1 MIHSNSP
8 VVLSK
13 NITKG
18 EELVVVPRK
27 EYEGLLRFYNV
38 QHQESAKKKTAK
50 RKEDGKLTKGL
61 LEALADVKAG
71 RISKAY
77 DNAEDLV
84 AAILS
89 ES

>member
-1 MIHSNSP
+1 MSHSAVTTIP
-8 VVLSK
+8 RKV
-13 NITKG
+13 TKG
-18 EELVVVPRK
+18 EELIVMPRK
-27 EYEGLLRFYNV
+27 EYEGLLHFYNA
-38 QHQESAKKKTAK
+38 QHTVKEKTVK
-50 RKEDGKLTKGL
+50 RKADGKLTKGL
-61 LEALADVKAG
+61 REALADVKAG

>member
-1 MIHSNSP
+1 MNSP
-8 VVLSK
+8 VVLPRK
-13 NITKG
+13 ITKG

-38 QHQESAKKKTAK
+38 QQAAKKKAAK
-50 RKEDGKLTKGL
+50 KKQDGKLTKGL
-61 LEALADVKAG
+61 REALADVKAG

>member
-1 MIHSNSP
+1 MAISNTS
-8 VVLSK
+8 VVIPKSV
-13 NITKG
+13 TSG

-38 QHQESAKKKTAK
+38 QQVSGKKTA
-50 RKEDGKLTKGL
+50 RKKANGKLTKGL
-61 LEALADVKAG
+61 RGALADVKAG

-84 AAILS
+84 ATILS
-89 ES
+89 KS